1 MDPRGTAAGAEAL
14 TPVKRALLE
23 IRELKAQLAE
33 ARGALREPIAIVGVG
48 LRLPGGVRDLPSLEA
63 LLWSGRDAVT
73 EIPASRWSLA
83 ELYDADPDAPG
94 KMTTRHGAFL
104 DGVDR
109 FDAEFFGISPR
120 EADSMDPQQRL
131 LLEVSWN
138 ALEDAA
144 WDPGALAGT
153 RLGVYVGISGGDY
166 GRALFAAPEE
176 LDVYASTG
184 NSLSVAAGRLSYFL
198 GVHGPAVSV
207 DTACSSSL
215 VALHLACQG
224 LRQRDCDRAVVGGVN
239 VILTPELNIAFSKG
253 RMMAADGRCKTFDA
267 AADGYVR
274 GEGCCV
280 LALRRL
286 SDAVAA
292 GDRILAVVRGSAVN
306 QDGRS
311 GGLTAPSGPAQE
323 AVLRAALEAA
333 GVPPTAVGYVE
344 AHGTGTSLG
353 DPIEVGA
360 LAAVL
365 CDGRDPARPL
375 LLGSV
380 KTNLGHLEAAAG
392 LAGVAKVLAALRR
405 REIPP
410 HLHFTKGNPHIDWTR
425 PIAVPTVA
433 TPFAAVDGRRVAG
446 VSAFG
451 FSGTNAH
458 ALLEEPPAPASAP
471 AASVGAGAPAAP
483 ERPLHLLALSAR
495 DAASLGALARAWEER
510 LGAPGDAGVADL
522 CFTAGAGRA
531 HLAQRLAVV
540 GATAE
545 ELRRALAAHR
555 EGAAAPAVA
564 TGRSA
569 GAARP
574 QVAFLFT
581 GQGAQ
586 HPGMGKGL
594 YETAPAFRR
603 VLDACDEK
611 LRPLLPGGRGLRD
624 LLFAPADRSEIHR
637 SAFAQP
643 ATFAVEVALA
653 ALWRSWGIQPVA
665 VLGHSLG
672 EYAAAC
678 AAGALSLDDGLRLV
692 AERGRLMEALPEGG
706 AMAAAFAAE
715 DVVAAEVARAGGEVT
730 LAAYNAPQHQVLSGR
745 REAVEAVSA
754 RLAAAGVEV
763 KRLHVAHAAHSHLV
777 EPALPGLRR
786 ALESVRFQEPRVAL
800 VSNLTGQVAGLDT
813 LGHPEYWLAHLR
825 QPVRFAPS
833 IETLVALGVTHFVEV
848 GPHPV
853 LLGIGAECAPGG
865 GREWLASL
873 RRDRPDWT
881 DLLESL
887 QRLYVGGADVDWA
900 GFDRDHPRRRAA
912 APAYPFHGRRHWVDR
927 VGQPAA
933 ARAGEGWARVGAAL
947 DREAERGPL
956 GLDAASY
963 PAKWDVLARLTSAS
977 AQRVL
982 AGAGVFARAGE
993 RRTVDEVLAGAHLGE
1008 RYRHLVARWLDGLV
1022 ARGALRRDGEAWIAD
1037 APLAAP
1043 DLAPLE
1049 AEADRLLADNP
1060 PLLAYVRHCAT
1071 LLPGVIAGAVSPLE
1085 TLFPSGSFDLAEA
1098 LYERSSTMRYA
1109 NGLAAAAFE
1118 ALAAGLPQG
1127 RALRVLEIGAGTG
1140 GTTSSVLAAL
1150 AGARCRYTFTDVSDL
1165 FLERGRTRFG
1175 DRPWVEFRRLDLDED
1190 PAAQGFAPGSF
1201 DAVVSANAVHAT
1213 KDLRAAVAR
1222 IRGLLAPGGAVVL
1235 VESTTHFEYFDMTTG
1250 LIEGWQHFAD
1260 DLRHENPLLPPERW
1274 VALLRESG
1282 FEVAD
1287 AWPRPASA
1295 AATLG
1300 QHLVVACAPGAAVG
1314 GAEAAPHAAAAD
1326 PAAARAAD
1334 ERQPP
1339 DEGAAFRQ
1347 RILDALPPDRTELL
1361 REYVRD
1367 RVVRVLRLAPD
1378 QVPGRDERLMDMG
1391 FDSLMAVQLRNLLG
1405 AGLALEKPLPA
1416 STMFDHPTIDALAAR
1431 LLALVAPAAS
1441 PAPAAASAAAAPRP
1455 ARKVDEAAVAG
1466 MSDAE
1471 VEALLLEKLEG
1482 R

>member
-1 MDPRGTAAGAEAL
+1 VSDAPTAAATEPL
-14 TPVKRALLE
+14 SPVKRALLE

-33 ARGALREPIAIVGVG
+33 ARGALREPVAIVGMG
-48 LRLPGGVRDLPSLEA
+48 LRLPGGVRDAAGLED

-73 EIPASRWSLA
+73 EIPAERWSTEA
-83 ELYDADPDAPG
+83 LYSDDADAPG
-94 KMTTRHGAFL
+94 KLTTRYGAFL
-104 DGVDR
+104 EGVDR
-109 FDAEFFGISPR
+109 FDAEFFGIAPR
-120 EADSMDPQQRL
+120 EAASMDPQQRL
-131 LLEVSWN
+131 LLEVAWN
-138 ALEDAA
+138 ALEDAGHA
-144 WDPGALAGT
+144 PAALAGSRT
-153 RLGVYVGISGGDY
+153 GVYLGISNGDY
-166 GRALFAAPEE
+166 GRALFGHPEAI
-176 LDVYASTG
+176 DVYFSTG
-184 NSLSVAAGRLSYFL
+184 NAFSVAAGRLSYFL

-224 LRQRDCDRAVVGGVN
+224 LRQRECDRALVGGVN
-239 VILTPELNIAFSKG
+239 LILTPEMNIAFSKG
-253 RMMAADGRCKTFDA
+253 RMMAPDGRCKTFDA

-280 LALRRL
+280 LVLRRL
-286 SDAVAA
+286 ADALAD
-292 GDRILAVVRGSAVN
+292 GDRVLAVVRGTAMN

-323 AVLRAALEAA
+323 AVIRAALEAA
-333 GVPPTAVGYVE
+333 GVAPAAVGYVE

-360 LAAVL
+360 LVAAL
-365 CDGRDPARPL
+365 CAGRDRARPL
-375 LLGSV
+375 LVGSV

-392 LAGVAKVLAALRR
+392 LAGVAKVVAALRR
-405 REIPP
+405 REVPP
-410 HLHFTKGNPHIDWTR
+410 HLHFTQGNPHIDWAQ
-425 PIAVPTVA
+425 PISVPTAA
-433 TPFAAVDGRRVAG
+433 TPWPAGGPCVAG
-446 VSAFG
+446 VSSFG

-458 ALLEEPPAPASAP
+458 VILEEAPPPAPRADAP
-471 AASVGAGAPAAP
+471 GAA
-483 ERPLHLLALSAR
+483 RPLHLLPLSAR
-495 DAASLGALARAWEER
+495 DPAALAGLARAWEAR
-510 LGAPGDAGVADL
+510 LAEPGDVADL
-522 CFTAGAGRA
+522 CFTAAAGRS
-531 HLAQRLAVV
+531 HLPQRLAVV
-540 GATAE
+540 GAGAE
-545 ELRRALAAHR
+545 ELRRGLAAHR
-555 EGAAAPAVA
+555 EGRADPSVVA
-564 TGRSA
+564 GRSD

-581 GQGAQ
+581 GQGGQ

-594 YETAPAFRR
+594 YETAPAYRR
-603 VLDACDEK
+603 VLDACDAQ
-611 LRPLLPGGRGLRD
+611 LRPVLGRSLLE
-624 LLFAPADRSEIHR
+624 LLFAPADRTEIHH

-653 ALWRSWGIQPVA
+653 ALWRSWGVQPVA

-678 AAGALSLDDGLRLV
+678 VAGAVSLEDGLRLV

-715 DVVAAEVARAGGEVT
+715 DVVAAEVARAGGEVS
-730 LAAYNAPQHQVLSGR
+730 LAAYNAPQHQVISGR

-777 EPALPGLRR
+777 EPALPGLRK
-786 ALESVRFQEPRVAL
+786 AVEAVRFQEPRVAL
-800 VSNLTGQVAGLDT
+800 VSNLTGQVAGRET
-813 LGHPEYWLAHLR
+813 LARPEYWLAHLR

-833 IETLVALGVTHFVEV
+833 VGTLVALGVTHFVEV

-865 GREWLASL
+865 GREWLASM

-887 QRLYVGGADVDWA
+887 QRLYAGGADVDWA
-900 GFDRDHPRRRAA
+900 GLDRESPRRRVA
-912 APAYPFHGRRHWVDR
+912 APAYPFHGRRHWHEL
-927 VGQPAA
+927 VGQPPAA
-933 ARAGEGWARVGAAL
+933 APAADVWARLEAAL

-956 GLDAASY
+956 DLDAASY
-963 PAKWDVLARLTSAS
+963 PAKWDVLARLTSAH

-982 AGAGVFARAGE
+982 AGAGLFARAGE
-993 RRTVDEVLAGAHLGE
+993 RRTVDEVLAAAGIGAT
-1008 RYRHLVARWLDGLV
+1008 YRHLVARWLGRLAD
-1022 ARGALRRDGEAWIAD
+1022 RGALRKDGDAFVAD

-1043 DLAPLE
+1043 DLAALD
-1049 AEADRLLADNP
+1049 AEADRLLADNR
-1060 PLLAYVRHCAT
+1060 PLLAYVRHCAD
-1071 LLPGVIAGAVSPLE
+1071 LLPRVVTGAESPLE
-1085 TLFPSGSFDLAEA
+1085 TLFPGGSFDLAEG
-1098 LYERSSTMRYA
+1098 LYERSATMRYV
-1109 NGLAAAAFE
+1109 NGVAAAAAE
-1118 ALAAGLPQG
+1118 ALAAALPAG
-1127 RALRVLEIGAGTG
+1127 RTLRVLEIGAGTG
-1140 GTTSSVLAAL
+1140 GSTSAL
-1150 AGARCRYTFTDVSDL
+1150 LPAFAGHARYTFTDVSDL

-1175 DRPWVEFRRLDLDED
+1175 DRGHVEFRRLDLDQD

-1201 DAVVSANAVHAT
+1201 DVVVAANAVHAT

-1222 IRGLLAPGGAVVL
+1222 IRALLAPGGVVAL
-1235 VESTTHFEYFDMTTG
+1235 LESTTHHDWFDMTTG

-1260 DLRHENPLLPPERW
+1260 DLRQDNPLLAPERW

-1282 FEVAD
+1282 FESAG
-1287 AWPRPASA
+1287 AWPRAGSA
-1295 AATLG
+1295 AAHLG
-1300 QHLVVACAPGAAVG
+1300 QHLVVARVAGDAAGVADVDAAFDAASPRAAAGGAAEEEQPSQ
-1314 GAEAAPHAAAAD
+1314 AL
-1326 PAAARAAD
+1326 R
-1334 ERQPP
+1334 ERVL
-1339 DEGAAFRQ
+1339 A
-1347 RILDALPPDRTELL
+1347 ALPAERPELL

-1367 RVVRVLRLAPD
+1367 QVVRVLRLAPD
-1378 QVPGRDERLMDMG
+1378 QVPARDARLMDLG

-1431 LLALVAPAAS
+1431 LLALVAPETAPVPAGA
-1441 PAPAAASAAAAPRP
+1441 PGAAPAAAPAA
-1455 ARKVDEAAVAG
+1455 KLDEAAVAG

-1471 VEALLLEKLEG
+1471 VEALLLGKLGG